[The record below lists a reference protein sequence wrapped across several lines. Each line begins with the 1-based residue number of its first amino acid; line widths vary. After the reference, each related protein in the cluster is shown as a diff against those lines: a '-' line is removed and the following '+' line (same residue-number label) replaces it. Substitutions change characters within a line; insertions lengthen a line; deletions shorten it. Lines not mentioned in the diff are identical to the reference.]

1 MFIHKILKI
10 ASLKCT
16 SDICMCEFGGV
27 GGFVKASDICVRS
40 MGMKYTS
47 DNVSS
52 YFSIKISGL
61 CFAGRVQFPRPTIVV

>member
-1 MFIHKILKI
+1 
-10 ASLKCT
+10 
-16 SDICMCEFGGV
+16 MCEFGGV